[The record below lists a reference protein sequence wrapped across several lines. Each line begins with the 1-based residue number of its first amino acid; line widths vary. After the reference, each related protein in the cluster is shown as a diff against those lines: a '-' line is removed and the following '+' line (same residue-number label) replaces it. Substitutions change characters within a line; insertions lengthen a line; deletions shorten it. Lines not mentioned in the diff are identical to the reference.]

1 MRLIE
6 YQILRHEKPALTV
19 IDPEMLADDGPRARF
34 LARFGVDP
42 LEGLIVPTIAPGSP
56 GEQEAIKRVMVQ
68 MVRHINAR
76 TRLPVILFDLS
87 KPEVRLLRKP
97 RG

>member
-6 YQILRHEKPALTV
+6 YQVLRHEKPALIV
-19 IDPEMLADDGPRARF
+19 IDPEMLADDVPRARF
-34 LARFGVDP
+34 TARFGVDP
-42 LEGLIVPTIAPGSP
+42 LEGLIVPSIPPGSP
-56 GEQEAIKRVMVQ
+56 GEQEAIKRVLVQ

-76 TRLPVILFDLS
+76 TRVPVILFDLT

-97 RG
+97 SG